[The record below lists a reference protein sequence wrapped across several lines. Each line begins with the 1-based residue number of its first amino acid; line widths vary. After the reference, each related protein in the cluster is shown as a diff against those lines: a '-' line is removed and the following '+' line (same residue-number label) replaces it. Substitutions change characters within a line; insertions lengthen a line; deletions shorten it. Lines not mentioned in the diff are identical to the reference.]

1 MPVSAR
7 NSAPAEH
14 SPAPDTFHWCYCNG
28 RIAYLLISVSVQDS
42 IRDMAVT
49 AVFRVPFQMVL
60 MLLSAPDII
69 CQRQHFQHD
78 LVPVLPAVYKSSC
91 FFQMSGI
98 CTVQPC
104 PVLFSNVHALFV
116 QAVGSMISNRCAI
129 SLKCLC
135 FSHHRPLLRILHIHR
150 MVHPENSL
158 FRWLCRLQSSVHQ
171 ALCQKNAV
179 RPKGIRL
186 RYRPFPS

>member
-1 MPVSAR
+1 MLSQPSAASRTISGAPPDRPPVRSAPPSCR
-7 NSAPAEH
+7 YPPEIPAPAEH

-129 SLKCLC
+129 SSEMLVF
-135 FSHHRPLLRILHIHR
+135 FS
-150 MVHPENSL
+150 S
-158 FRWLCRLQSSVHQ
+158 
-171 ALCQKNAV
+171 
-179 RPKGIRL
+179 
-186 RYRPFPS
+186 

>member
-1 MPVSAR
+1 
-7 NSAPAEH
+7 
-14 SPAPDTFHWCYCNG
+14 
-28 RIAYLLISVSVQDS
+28 
-42 IRDMAVT
+42 MAVT

-116 QAVGSMISNRCAI
+116 QAVGVYDEKNTSISELMAHLFEI
-129 SLKCLC
+129 IDPYSLNKTG
-135 FSHHRPLLRILHIHR
+135 RG
-150 MVHPENSL
+150 
-158 FRWLCRLQSSVHQ
+158 RWKKVTGQGV
-171 ALCQKNAV
+171 
-179 RPKGIRL
+179 
-186 RYRPFPS
+186 